1 MYTFIRVVLSLATQH
16 YLFKDWLVLIKLS
29 DFSFLSDN
37 SEPELYVKPQ
47 N

>member
-16 YLFKDWLVLIKLS
+16 YLKSWLVLIKLS
-29 DFSFLSDN
+29 DSSFLSDN